1 MWLQKYQGG
10 AQDAQ
15 GESGEALRDGAAMPA
30 AGRLRGTR
38 VQTPGGGGDHIG
50 IWRQPD
56 RGARGQSGPELS
68 QRVGAVERS
77 PRHQWRGLGGVEP
90 GRAGRLPGLLAEH
103 RPALVILLE
112 GGNDILRGNGEG
124 ALKANLA
131 AMIEA
136 VQGSGAQVLL
146 VAVPRKSLF
155 ADGAPL
161 YGELAEQYG
170 LVLDNDS
177 LGELLRTPGLKSDA
191 VHLNAQGYGA
201 LAERLHRL
209 LQARGA
215 L

>member
-1 MWLQKYQGG
+1 MHKEGLVRRCVTGLLCLLL
-10 AQDAQ
+10 AAC
-15 GESGEALRDGAAMPA
+15 GEPGFRPLA
-30 AGRLRGTR
+30 AGETILAFGDSLTEGRG
-38 VQTPGGGGDHIG
+38 VNPAQSYPSVLASLSGHPVINGGV
-50 IWRQPD
+50 
-56 RGARGQSGPELS
+56 SGELS
-68 QRVGAVERS
+68 QA
-77 PRHQWRGLGGVEP
+77 
-90 GRAGRLPGLLAEH
+90 GRARLPALLAEH

-112 GGNDILRGNGEG
+112 GGNDMLRGSGEG

-201 LAERLHRL
+201 LAERL

>member
-1 MWLQKYQGG
+1 MHSEGLVRRCVTGLLCLLLAACGEPGFRPLAAGEIILAFGDSLTEGRGVNPAQSYPSVLASLSGHPVINGG
-10 AQDAQ
+10 V
-15 GESGEALRDGAAMPA
+15 SGELSR
-30 AGRLRGTR
+30 AGR
-38 VQTPGGGGDHIG
+38 
-50 IWRQPD
+50 
-56 RGARGQSGPELS
+56 A
-68 QRVGAVERS
+68 
-77 PRHQWRGLGGVEP
+77 
-90 GRAGRLPGLLAEH
+90 RLPGLLAEH

-112 GGNDILRGNGEG
+112 GGNDILHGSGEG

>member
-1 MWLQKYQGG
+1 VTGLLCLLLTACGEPGFRPLAPGETILAFGDSLTEGRGVSPAQSYPSVLASLSGHPVINGG
-10 AQDAQ
+10 V
-15 GESGEALRDGAAMPA
+15 SGELSR
-30 AGRLRGTR
+30 AGR
-38 VQTPGGGGDHIG
+38 
-50 IWRQPD
+50 
-56 RGARGQSGPELS
+56 A
-68 QRVGAVERS
+68 
-77 PRHQWRGLGGVEP
+77 
-90 GRAGRLPGLLAEH
+90 RLPGLLAEH

-112 GGNDILRGNGEG
+112 GGNDILRGSGEG

>member
-1 MWLQKYQGG
+1 MHKEGLVRRCVTGLLCLLLAACGEPGFRPLAAGETILAFGYSLTEGRGVNPAQSYPSVLASLSGHPVINGG
-10 AQDAQ
+10 V
-15 GESGEALRDGAAMPA
+15 SGELSR
-30 AGRLRGTR
+30 AGR
-38 VQTPGGGGDHIG
+38 
-50 IWRQPD
+50 
-56 RGARGQSGPELS
+56 A
-68 QRVGAVERS
+68 
-77 PRHQWRGLGGVEP
+77 
-90 GRAGRLPGLLAEH
+90 RLPGLLAEH

-112 GGNDILRGNGEG
+112 GGNDILHGSGEG

-170 LVLDNDS
+170 LVLDNVS
-177 LGELLRTPGLKSDA
+177 LGGLLRTPGLKSAA

-201 LAERLHRL
+201 LAERL

>member
-1 MWLQKYQGG
+1 MHREGLVRCCVTGLLCLLLAACGEPGFRPLAAGETILAFGDSLTEGRGVNPAQSYPSVLASLSGHPVINGG
-10 AQDAQ
+10 V
-15 GESGEALRDGAAMPA
+15 SGELSR
-30 AGRLRGTR
+30 AGR
-38 VQTPGGGGDHIG
+38 
-50 IWRQPD
+50 
-56 RGARGQSGPELS
+56 A
-68 QRVGAVERS
+68 
-77 PRHQWRGLGGVEP
+77 
-90 GRAGRLPGLLAEH
+90 RLPGLLAEH

-112 GGNDILRGNGEG
+112 GGNDILRGSGEE

-177 LGELLRTPGLKSDA
+177 LGELLRTPGLKSDT

-201 LAERLHRL
+201 LAERL

>member
-1 MWLQKYQGG
+1 MHKESLVRRCVTGLLCLLLAACGEPGFRPLAAGETILAFGDSLTEGRGVNPAQSYPSVLASLSGHPVINGG
-10 AQDAQ
+10 V
-15 GESGEALRDGAAMPA
+15 SGELSR
-30 AGRLRGTR
+30 AGR
-38 VQTPGGGGDHIG
+38 
-50 IWRQPD
+50 
-56 RGARGQSGPELS
+56 A
-68 QRVGAVERS
+68 
-77 PRHQWRGLGGVEP
+77 
-90 GRAGRLPGLLAEH
+90 RLPGLLAEH

-112 GGNDILRGNGEG
+112 GGNDILHGSGEG

>member
-1 MWLQKYQGG
+1 MHREGLVRRCVTGLLCLLLAACGEPGFRPLAAGETILAFGDSLTVGRGVNPAQSYPSVLASLSGHPVINGG
-10 AQDAQ
+10 V
-15 GESGEALRDGAAMPA
+15 SGELSR
-30 AGRLRGTR
+30 AGR
-38 VQTPGGGGDHIG
+38 
-50 IWRQPD
+50 
-56 RGARGQSGPELS
+56 A
-68 QRVGAVERS
+68 
-77 PRHQWRGLGGVEP
+77 
-90 GRAGRLPGLLAEH
+90 RLPGLLAEH

-112 GGNDILRGNGEG
+112 GGNDILHGSGEG

>member
-1 MWLQKYQGG
+1 MHREGLVRRCVTGLLCLLLAACGEPGLRPLAAGETILAFGDSLTEGRGVNPAQSYPSVLASLSGHPVINGG
-10 AQDAQ
+10 V
-15 GESGEALRDGAAMPA
+15 SGELSR
-30 AGRLRGTR
+30 AGR
-38 VQTPGGGGDHIG
+38 
-50 IWRQPD
+50 
-56 RGARGQSGPELS
+56 A
-68 QRVGAVERS
+68 
-77 PRHQWRGLGGVEP
+77 
-90 GRAGRLPGLLAEH
+90 RLPGLLAEH

-112 GGNDILRGNGEG
+112 GGNDILHGSGEG

>member
-1 MWLQKYQGG
+1 MHREGLVRRCVTGLLCLLLAACGEPGLRPLAAGETILAFGDSLTEGRGVNPAQSYPSVLASLSGHPVINGG
-10 AQDAQ
+10 V
-15 GESGEALRDGAAMPA
+15 SGELSR
-30 AGRLRGTR
+30 AGR
-38 VQTPGGGGDHIG
+38 
-50 IWRQPD
+50 
-56 RGARGQSGPELS
+56 A
-68 QRVGAVERS
+68 
-77 PRHQWRGLGGVEP
+77 
-90 GRAGRLPGLLAEH
+90 RLPGLLAEH

-112 GGNDILRGNGEG
+112 GGNDILRGSGEG

>member
-1 MWLQKYQGG
+1 MRRGVIG
-10 AQDAQ
+10 ALCLLLVAC
-15 GESGEALRDGAAMPA
+15 GEPGFRPLA
-30 AGRLRGTR
+30 AGETILAF
-38 VQTPGGGGDHIG
+38 GDSLTEG
-50 IWRQPD
+50 
-56 RGARGQSGPELS
+56 RGAPPAQSYPSVLASLSGHPVINGGVSGELS
-68 QRVGAVERS
+68 QA
-77 PRHQWRGLGGVEP
+77 
-90 GRAGRLPGLLAEH
+90 GRARLPGLLAEH
-103 RPALVILLE
+103 RPGLVILLE
-112 GGNDILRGNGEG
+112 GGNDILRGTGEA

-131 AMIEA
+131 AMIAA
-136 VQGSGAQVLL
+136 VQGSGAQLLL

-161 YGELAEQYG
+161 YGELAQEYG

>member
-1 MWLQKYQGG
+1 MHREGLVRRCVTGLLCLLLAACGEPGFRPLAAGETILAFGDSLTEGRGVNPAQSYPSVLASLSGHPVINGG
-10 AQDAQ
+10 V
-15 GESGEALRDGAAMPA
+15 SGE
-30 AGRLRGTR
+30 
-38 VQTPGGGGDHIG
+38 
-50 IWRQPD
+50 
-56 RGARGQSGPELS
+56 LS
-68 QRVGAVERS
+68 
-77 PRHQWRGLGGVEP
+77 
-90 GRAGRLPGLLAEH
+90 RAGRTRLPSLLAEH

-112 GGNDILRGNGEG
+112 GGNDILRGSGEG

>member
-1 MWLQKYQGG
+1 MHKEGLVRRCVTGLLCLLLTACGEPGFRPLAPGETILAFGDSLTEGRGVSPAQSYPSVLASLSGHPVINGG
-10 AQDAQ
+10 V
-15 GESGEALRDGAAMPA
+15 SG
-30 AGRLRGTR
+30 
-38 VQTPGGGGDHIG
+38 
-50 IWRQPD
+50 
-56 RGARGQSGPELS
+56 ELS
-68 QRVGAVERS
+68 QA
-77 PRHQWRGLGGVEP
+77 
-90 GRAGRLPGLLAEH
+90 GRARLPALLAEH

-112 GGNDILRGNGEG
+112 GGNDMLRGSGEV

-136 VQGSGAQVLL
+136 AQGSGAQVLL

>member
-1 MWLQKYQGG
+1 MHREGLVRRCVTGLLCLLLAACGEPGFRPLAAGETMLAFGDSLTEGRGVNPGQSYPSVLASLSGHPVINGG
-10 AQDAQ
+10 V
-15 GESGEALRDGAAMPA
+15 SGELSR
-30 AGRLRGTR
+30 AGR
-38 VQTPGGGGDHIG
+38 
-50 IWRQPD
+50 
-56 RGARGQSGPELS
+56 A
-68 QRVGAVERS
+68 
-77 PRHQWRGLGGVEP
+77 
-90 GRAGRLPGLLAEH
+90 RLPGLLAEH

-112 GGNDILRGNGEG
+112 GGNDILHGSGEG

>member
-1 MWLQKYQGG
+1 MRSGVIG
-10 AQDAQ
+10 ALCLLLVAC
-15 GESGEALRDGAAMPA
+15 GEPGFRPLA
-30 AGRLRGTR
+30 AGETILAF
-38 VQTPGGGGDHIG
+38 GDSLTEG
-50 IWRQPD
+50 
-56 RGARGQSGPELS
+56 RGAPPAQSYPRVLASLSGHPVINGGVSGELS
-68 QRVGAVERS
+68 QA
-77 PRHQWRGLGGVEP
+77 
-90 GRAGRLPGLLAEH
+90 GRARLPGLLAQH

-112 GGNDILRGNGEG
+112 GGNDILRGTGEA

-131 AMIEA
+131 AMIAA

-161 YGELAEQYG
+161 YEELAQEYG

-177 LGELLRTPGLKSDA
+177 IGELLRSPALKSDA
-191 VHLNAQGYGA
+191 VHLNGEGYRA

>member
-1 MWLQKYQGG
+1 MHKDSLVRRCVTGLLCLLLAACGEPGFRPLAAGETMLAFGDSLTEGRGVNPAQSYPSVLASLSGHPVINGG
-10 AQDAQ
+10 V
-15 GESGEALRDGAAMPA
+15 SGELSR
-30 AGRLRGTR
+30 AGR
-38 VQTPGGGGDHIG
+38 
-50 IWRQPD
+50 
-56 RGARGQSGPELS
+56 A
-68 QRVGAVERS
+68 
-77 PRHQWRGLGGVEP
+77 
-90 GRAGRLPGLLAEH
+90 RLPGLLAEH

-112 GGNDILRGNGEG
+112 GGNDILHGSGEG

>member
-1 MWLQKYQGG
+1 MHREGLVRRCVTGLLCLLLAACGEPGFRPLAAGETILAFGDSLTEGRGVNPAQSYPSVLASLSGHPVINGG
-10 AQDAQ
+10 V
-15 GESGEALRDGAAMPA
+15 SGELSR
-30 AGRLRGTR
+30 AGRT
-38 VQTPGGGGDHIG
+38 
-50 IWRQPD
+50 
-56 RGARGQSGPELS
+56 
-68 QRVGAVERS
+68 
-77 PRHQWRGLGGVEP
+77 
-90 GRAGRLPGLLAEH
+90 RLPGLLAEH

-112 GGNDILRGNGEG
+112 GGNDILHGSGEG

>member
-1 MWLQKYQGG
+1 MHKEGLVRRCVTGLLCLLLTACGEPGFRPLAPGETILAFGDSLTEGRGVSPAQSYPSVLASLSGHPVINGG
-10 AQDAQ
+10 V
-15 GESGEALRDGAAMPA
+15 SG
-30 AGRLRGTR
+30 
-38 VQTPGGGGDHIG
+38 
-50 IWRQPD
+50 
-56 RGARGQSGPELS
+56 ELS
-68 QRVGAVERS
+68 QA
-77 PRHQWRGLGGVEP
+77 
-90 GRAGRLPGLLAEH
+90 GRARLPALLAEH

-112 GGNDILRGNGEG
+112 GGNDILHGSGEG

-201 LAERLHRL
+201 LAERL

>member
-1 MWLQKYQGG
+1 MHKESLVRRCVTGLLYLLLAACGEPGFRPLAAGETILAFGDSLTEGRGVNPAQSYPSVLASLSGHPVINGG
-10 AQDAQ
+10 V
-15 GESGEALRDGAAMPA
+15 SGELSR
-30 AGRLRGTR
+30 AGR
-38 VQTPGGGGDHIG
+38 V
-50 IWRQPD
+50 
-56 RGARGQSGPELS
+56 
-68 QRVGAVERS
+68 
-77 PRHQWRGLGGVEP
+77 
-90 GRAGRLPGLLAEH
+90 RLPGLLAEH

-112 GGNDILRGNGEG
+112 GGNDILHGSGEG

>member
-1 MWLQKYQGG
+1 MHKEGLVRRCVTGLLCLLLTACGEPVFRPLAPGETILAFGDSLTEGRGVSPAQSYPSVLASLSGHPVINGG
-10 AQDAQ
+10 V
-15 GESGEALRDGAAMPA
+15 SGE
-30 AGRLRGTR
+30 
-38 VQTPGGGGDHIG
+38 
-50 IWRQPD
+50 
-56 RGARGQSGPELS
+56 LS
-68 QRVGAVERS
+68 
-77 PRHQWRGLGGVEP
+77 
-90 GRAGRLPGLLAEH
+90 RAGRARLPALLAEH

-112 GGNDILRGNGEG
+112 GGNDMLRGSGEV

-131 AMIEA
+131 AMIEVA
-136 VQGSGAQVLL
+136 QGSGAQVLL

>member
-1 MWLQKYQGG
+1 MHKESLVRRCVTGLLCLLLAACGEPGFRPLAAGETILAFGDSLTEGRGVNPAQSYPSVLASLSGHPVINGG
-10 AQDAQ
+10 V
-15 GESGEALRDGAAMPA
+15 SGELSR
-30 AGRLRGTR
+30 AGR
-38 VQTPGGGGDHIG
+38 V
-50 IWRQPD
+50 
-56 RGARGQSGPELS
+56 
-68 QRVGAVERS
+68 
-77 PRHQWRGLGGVEP
+77 
-90 GRAGRLPGLLAEH
+90 RLPGLLAEH

-112 GGNDILRGNGEG
+112 GGNDILHGSGEG

>member
-1 MWLQKYQGG
+1 MHKEGLVRRCVTGLLCLLLAACGEPGFRPLAAGETILAFGDSLTEGRGVNPAQSYPSVLASLSGHPVINGG
-10 AQDAQ
+10 V
-15 GESGEALRDGAAMPA
+15 SGELSR
-30 AGRLRGTR
+30 AGR
-38 VQTPGGGGDHIG
+38 
-50 IWRQPD
+50 
-56 RGARGQSGPELS
+56 A
-68 QRVGAVERS
+68 
-77 PRHQWRGLGGVEP
+77 
-90 GRAGRLPGLLAEH
+90 RLPGLLAEH

-112 GGNDILRGNGEG
+112 GGNDILRGSGEG

-201 LAERLHRL
+201 LAERL

>member
-1 MWLQKYQGG
+1 MHKEGLVRRCVTGLLCLLLAACGEPGFRPLAAGETILAFGDSLTEGRGVNPAQSYPSVLASLSGHPVINGG
-10 AQDAQ
+10 V
-15 GESGEALRDGAAMPA
+15 SGELSR
-30 AGRLRGTR
+30 AGR
-38 VQTPGGGGDHIG
+38 
-50 IWRQPD
+50 
-56 RGARGQSGPELS
+56 A
-68 QRVGAVERS
+68 
-77 PRHQWRGLGGVEP
+77 
-90 GRAGRLPGLLAEH
+90 RLPGLLAEH

-112 GGNDILRGNGEG
+112 GGNDILHGSGEG

-201 LAERLHRL
+201 LAERL

>member
-1 MWLQKYQGG
+1 MHREGLVGRCVTGLLCLLLAACGEPGFRPLAAGETILAFGDSLTEGRGVNPAQSYPSVLASLSGHPVINGG
-10 AQDAQ
+10 V
-15 GESGEALRDGAAMPA
+15 SGELSR
-30 AGRLRGTR
+30 AGR
-38 VQTPGGGGDHIG
+38 
-50 IWRQPD
+50 
-56 RGARGQSGPELS
+56 A
-68 QRVGAVERS
+68 
-77 PRHQWRGLGGVEP
+77 
-90 GRAGRLPGLLAEH
+90 RLPGLLAEH

-112 GGNDILRGNGEG
+112 GGNDILHGSGEG